1 MARETHSGIFW
12 TWQDA
17 HVEAPHRALAEL
29 EDIAAHG
36 FDAVLLQP
44 RGCRYGI
51 DDLAFIQAVVQVSQK
66 ATALGLGLWFHLDP
80 RSFTRSLLTMTGE
93 AAEFLVVAGTGAD
106 TADAPWSQ
114 RRIDIEGEV
123 RDGRFSIRLEYPKSR
138 PYHVHS
144 DGALTFRPL
153 RLERALAF
161 TRDDEGLIVMGS
173 VRDITPTAHFFTNEL
188 VGYVE
193 VFGRWQPP
201 TDRAWRVV
209 AFVSFVA
216 TYPDYAGPKTRAAL
230 AELAG
235 SYADAGARLAGLWW
249 DEPGYCTGFD
259 RNFRADRGRI
269 PYGRHLAR
277 LHEAHT
283 GRSAADELLY
293 LLFETDDGLWGERR
307 RAYYRTLQEAVVGA
321 QQALTEAARA
331 RFGSDLRMGVHQ
343 TWHQNG
349 DDVLHGSGDWWRGCR
364 SLSGGFTD
372 VGSAEEVD
380 DPEQMGEM
388 VAMAALALGLAR
400 RAERPE
406 AYLNLWGVD
415 YGRDHL
421 RPGEEIIDWWADLMA
436 TFSCRWLAH
445 TYGPTGYFERPS
457 AWGPGYPDHP
467 TWTSMPGATERL
479 RRALEAA
486 HGRLPR
492 ADVALVYPV
501 GTLFRLGSDLSNP
514 LCKGVHRLTRA
525 LLTGGYELD
534 IIAPELLPD
543 LDASRYRGVLYL
555 HPFGATDEDVA
566 ELARLQRQGARVI
579 AAGLP
584 IVTGR
589 GWSGATSWRDALGLS
604 VPEVSWNDLLT
615 ASQSGRLTAD
625 GKTWRYLGI
634 PGWGRP
640 VWRWGED
647 RAPHEAD
654 AGEALRING
663 EPAGSLCEGAAYLPL
678 LLEGLAESAPEVIRH
693 LDLEPGWKIAWGALA
708 TRTPLPDDRWLLK
721 ACPARFAHP
730 FEGTFVLEGWGALE
744 LGGCHG
750 LATFLLGPG
759 GVAEPLQ
766 LPPGTTWQVLSEVR
780 A

>member
-1 MARETHSGIFW
+1 MARETYSGIFW

-17 HVEAPHRALAEL
+17 HIEASHRAFTEL

-36 FDAVLLQP
+36 FDAALLQP
-44 RGCRYGI
+44 RGCRYGL
-51 DDLAFIQAVVQVSQK
+51 DDPAFVQAVTQVSRK
-66 ATALGLGLWFHLDP
+66 AEELELSLWLHLDP
-80 RSFTRSLLTMTGE
+80 RSFTRSLLGRTSE
-93 AAEFLVVAGTGAD
+93 AAEFLVVAGPGAD
-106 TADAPWSQ
+106 RADAPWWQ
-114 RRIDIEGEV
+114 RRIDVEGEV
-123 RDGRFSIRLEYPKSR
+123 RDGRFSVRLEYPKSR

-153 RLERALAF
+153 RLERVLAF
-161 TRDDEGLIVMGS
+161 ARDDGGLIEMGS
-173 VRDITPTAHFFTNEL
+173 VHDVTTAARFFTNEL

-193 VFGRWQPP
+193 VFGRWRPP
-201 TDRAWRVV
+201 TDRPWQVV
-209 AFVSFVA
+209 AFVAFAS

-230 AELAG
+230 AELAA
-235 SYADAGARLAGLWW
+235 SYAEAGARLARLWW

-277 LHEAHT
+277 LHEART
-283 GRSAADELLY
+283 GRPAADELLY
-293 LLFETDDGLWGERR
+293 LLYETDDGVWGERR
-307 RAYYRTLQEAVVGA
+307 RAYYQTVQEAVVGA

-331 RFGSDLRMGVHQ
+331 RFGGDLGMGVHQ

-349 DDVLHGSGDWWRGCR
+349 DDVLHGSGDWWRGCC

-380 DPEQMGEM
+380 DPEQMGEV
-388 VAMAALALGLAR
+388 VAMAALALSLAR

-406 AYLNLWGVD
+406 AYVNLWGVD

-421 RPGEEIIDWWADLMA
+421 RPGEDIIDWWAGLMA

-457 AWGPGYPDHP
+457 VWGPGYPDHP
-467 TWTSMPGATERL
+467 TWEAMPGVAARL
-479 RRALEAA
+479 RGALEAS
-486 HGRLPR
+486 HGRLPH

-514 LCKGVHRLTRA
+514 LCKGVHRLIRG
-525 LLTGGYELD
+525 LLAGGYELD
-534 IIAPELLPD
+534 IIAPELLPG

-566 ELARLQRQGARVI
+566 ELARLQRQGTRVI

-584 IVTGR
+584 TVAGR
-589 GWSGATSWRDALGLS
+589 GWSRGKSWRDALGLS
-604 VPEVSWNDLLT
+604 VPEVSWNALLT
-615 ASQSGRLTAD
+615 ASQGRKLTAD
-625 GKTWRYLGI
+625 GKIWRYLGL

-640 VWRWGED
+640 VWSRSEGG
-647 RAPHEAD
+647 RARHEAGALQVD
-654 AGEALRING
+654 GHSMSFGGEGR
-663 EPAGSLCEGAAYLPL
+663 AYLPF

-693 LDLEPGWKIAWGALA
+693 LGLTPAWQIARGALA
-708 TRTPLPDDRWLLK
+708 TRTPLPDGRWLLK
-721 ACPARFAHP
+721 ASPARFDRP
-730 FEGTFVLEGWGALE
+730 FEGRFVLEDWGTLE
-744 LGGCHG
+744 LGACYG

-759 GVAEPLQ
+759 GVAKPLQ
-766 LPPGTTWQVLSEVR
+766 LPPGTTWQVRPEVR